1 MKLSTRARYAL
12 RLMVDLAVQS
22 DADESISLAA
32 VAGRTGLSRGY
43 LEQLALALRN
53 ARLVRSTAGRKG
65 GYRLAR
71 PANEIT
77 IGEIVESTIGPI
89 SVVDCVDDPDSCM
102 RTDYCECRLVYAL
115 INRKV
120 ADVLHSYT
128 LGDLTDP
135 GWIQEIRDQ
144 VGETELPVVSAPQK
158 SS

>member
-1 MKLSTRARYAL
+1 
-12 RLMVDLAVQS
+12 MVDLAIQA
-22 DADESISLAA
+22 DADQSVSLAA

-53 ARLVRSTAGRKG
+53 ARLVRSSAGRKG

-71 PANEIT
+71 PAQEIT

-89 SVVDCVDDPDSCM
+89 SVVDCVDDPESCM

-115 INRKV
+115 INKKV
-120 ADVLHSYT
+120 AEVLHAYT

-135 GWIQEIRDQ
+135 GWIREIRDQ
-144 VGETELPVVSAPQK
+144 VGGDELVTLPTASR
-158 SS
+158 S